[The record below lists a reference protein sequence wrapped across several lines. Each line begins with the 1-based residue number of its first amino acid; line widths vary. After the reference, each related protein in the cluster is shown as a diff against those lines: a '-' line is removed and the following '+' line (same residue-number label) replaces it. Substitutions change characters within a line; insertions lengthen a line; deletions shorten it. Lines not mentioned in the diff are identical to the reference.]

1 MGVKIMVI
9 EDDTDIRETIV
20 YALEDARYEVIASED
35 ARVLKFLSLHNPDLI
50 LLDNWLSDWKS
61 DANGE
66 QLSKQLK
73 SNPATSH
80 IPVIIVSAVSNIK
93 EIAEAGKADAFLR
106 KPFDL
111 KELLGLVEKFTKQQD
126 KASL

>member
-1 MGVKIMVI
+1 MGIKILVI
-9 EDDTDIRETIV
+9 EDDTDIRETMA
-20 YALEDARYEVIASED
+20 YALEDAGYEVIASED
-35 ARVLKFLSLHNPDLI
+35 ARVLKSLDHHQPDLI

-73 SNPATSH
+73 TDPATKH
-80 IPVIIVSAVSNIK
+80 IPVIIVSAVK
-93 EIAEAGKADAFLR
+93 DVEEIAKAGLADGFLR

-111 KELLGLVEKFTKQQD
+111 KDLVATVEKFTTRSK
-126 KASL
+126 KN

>member
-1 MGVKIMVI
+1 MVI

-20 YALEDARYEVIASED
+20 YALEDANYEVVSSED
-35 ARVLKFLSLHNPDLI
+35 ARILKLIHHHKPDLI

-73 SNPATSH
+73 SNPSTSH

-93 EIAEAGKADAFLR
+93 DVAEAGLADDFLR

-111 KELLGLVEKFTKQQD
+111 TELIDMVAKYTEQPSRAPQ
-126 KASL
+126 